1 MKKIINIGNKELTLK
16 SSAYTL
22 LAYKEETGKNLL
34 EDLQKISEL
43 KIGNDIPEE
52 EQQQKLMV
60 NIAPFMEMLLK
71 LIYVMYKEA
80 NKDVESFKDFCEGI
94 DSLFDNVEWLQG
106 VLELAV
112 APFSGGT
119 QGSR

>member
-16 SSAYTL
+16 SSAYTV

-34 EDLQKISEL
+34 EDLQKISDL
-43 KIGNDIPEE
+43 QISNDLSDE
-52 EQQQKLMV
+52 EQQRKLMV
-60 NIAPFMEMLLK
+60 NLEPFMEMLLK
-71 LIYVMYKEA
+71 LVYVMYKEA
-80 NKDVESFKDFCEGI
+80 NKDAESFKDFCEGI
-94 DSLFDNVEWLQG
+94 DNLFDNVEWLQG

>member
-16 SSAYTL
+16 SSAYTV

-34 EDLQKISEL
+34 EDLQKISDL
-43 KIGNDIPEE
+43 KIDGSNE
-52 EQQQKLMV
+52 EQQRKLMV
-60 NIAPFMEMLLK
+60 NLEPFMEMLLK

-80 NKDVESFKDFCEGI
+80 NKDAESFKDFCEGI

-106 VLELAV
+106 VLELAA
-112 APFSGGT
+112 APFSGT
-119 QGSR
+119 AQGSR

>member
-16 SSAYTL
+16 SSAYTV

-43 KIGNDIPEE
+43 KISDDLTDE
-52 EQQQKLMV
+52 EQQKKLLV

-80 NKDVESFKDFCEGI
+80 NKDAESFKDFCEGI

-112 APFSGGT
+112 SPFSGT
-119 QGSR
+119 AQGSR